1 MKREIDNLKK
11 HKIKIG
17 KVNANFIVIDG
28 KKFVKL
34 FDGLTYSEVQKYAEI
49 QIKEG
54 YEIVFS
60 EPQTEQ
66 YEGFVLTTYSL
77 FGYRSRE

>member
-66 YEGFVLTTYSL
+66 YEEFVLTTYSL